1 MTTTTRDTVRA
12 TSADQATTTTPPP
25 GAAVE
30 VPGAAVEVPGAAV
43 EVVVNGE
50 RQRLACA
57 TSIAAVVDAY
67 AQSRSGIA
75 VARNRDV
82 IPRSQWEDTVVAAGD
97 TIEIVTAVAGG

>member
-1 MTTTTRDTVRA
+1 MVPSMTTTARDTVRA
-12 TSADQATTTTPPP
+12 TSADQATTTTPP
-25 GAAVE
+25 
-30 VPGAAVEVPGAAV
+30 PGAAVEVPGAAV

>member
-12 TSADQATTTTPPP
+12 TSADQATTTTPP
-25 GAAVE
+25 
-30 VPGAAVEVPGAAV
+30 PGAAVEVPGAAV